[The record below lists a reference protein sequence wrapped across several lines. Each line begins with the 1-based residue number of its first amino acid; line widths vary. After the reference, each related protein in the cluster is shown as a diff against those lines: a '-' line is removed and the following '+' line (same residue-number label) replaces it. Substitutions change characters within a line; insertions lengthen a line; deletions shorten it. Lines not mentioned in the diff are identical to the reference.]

1 MGVIYYFIQKVIL
14 NMTDQFY
21 QYSKQ
26 DVGAKI
32 NKNEKKARKILNK
45 VGLVGCS
52 SVNRVTIKKSKDI
65 LFVFQI
71 PDVYKIPDSDTYIIY
86 GEARIEDVNT
96 PNHADAVRKLNQLNQ
111 KKEKINSEPEAEKE
125 VEEEI
130 DISGLDPNDI
140 QMVIDQSGCS
150 KLKAIEALKEADGDI
165 VNAIMDMT
173 MKR

>member
-1 MGVIYYFIQKVIL
+1 MGRHNLYIYLHNISNYDRSVLSIF
-14 NMTDQFY
+14 
-21 QYSKQ
+21 
-26 DVGAKI
+26 
-32 NKNEKKARKILNK
+32 NK
-45 VGLVGCS
+45 VGLIGCS
-52 SVNRVTIKKSKDI
+52 SINRVTIKKSKDI
-65 LFVFQI
+65 LFVFQV

-111 KKEKINSEPEAEKE
+111 KKEKINSEPEIEKE
-125 VEEEI
+125 IEEEM

-150 KLKAIEALKEADGDI
+150 KVKAIEALKEADGDI

-173 MKR
+173 M

>member
-1 MGVIYYFIQKVIL
+1 
-14 NMTDQFY
+14 MTDQFY

-26 DVGAKI
+26 EVGSKI

-45 VGLVGCS
+45 VGLIGCS

-111 KKEKINSEPEAEKE
+111 KKEKVNSESLDSLKKNRVNSEPEIEKE
-125 VEEEI
+125 MQEEI

-140 QMVIDQSGCS
+140 QMVIDQSGCT

-173 MKR
+173 M